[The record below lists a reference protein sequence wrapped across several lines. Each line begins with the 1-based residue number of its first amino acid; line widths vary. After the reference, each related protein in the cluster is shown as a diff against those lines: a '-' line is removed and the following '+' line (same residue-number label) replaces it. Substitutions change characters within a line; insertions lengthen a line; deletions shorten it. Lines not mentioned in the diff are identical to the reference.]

1 MEKKL
6 EIGSDYGFVFGLDH
20 IKGQGMI
27 YLGGVKFRAENGTAS
42 RDIESQGTYDKVH
55 EYINRTSI
63 HMGRM

>member
-1 MEKKL
+1 M
-6 EIGSDYGFVFGLDH
+6 SLDH

-42 RDIESQGTYDKVH
+42 RDSESQGTYDKVH